1 MRSRLKNP
9 RASFYIAESNYIAV
23 MTIKKNVHTKESNN
37 EFLEV
42 DPTKK
47 FDIFDEV
54 FNQLDARAAYHS
66 FFSLRGY
73 SPPVIQDAVRLF
85 NARQLEIRD
94 GYRTGLYGLK
104 DKYNG
109 PTEIIKII
117 AELDWEIKLCR
128 QTCNLWISLIEA
140 YYYSRLPG
148 LVDRDQQAQRTKTL
162 LTLFTAPTPMQIA
175 ATCPPDDNLVQKLKD
190 EGIRVRLWRDS
201 FKVEQDKLSSQST
214 SPRLGTFFGPVGLQN
229 DALYR
234 QLIKQF
240 ATPCIQRFEELYG
253 RTISKTVALLIP
265 DNDCETPV
273 LERSKTTFHSKD

>member
-1 MRSRLKNP
+1 
-9 RASFYIAESNYIAV
+9 
-23 MTIKKNVHTKESNN
+23 MTINKNVYTKEIDA
-37 EFLEV
+37 EFLRV

-47 FDIFDEV
+47 FDIFDKT
-54 FNQLDARAAYHS
+54 FNQLDAKAAYHS
-66 FFSLRGY
+66 FFSLKSY
-73 SPPVIQDAVRLF
+73 SPPIIQDAVRLF
-85 NARQLEIRD
+85 DTRQLKIRD
-94 GYRTGLYGLK
+94 DYQSGLYGLK

-148 LVDRDQQAQRTKTL
+148 LVDRSQRAQGTQTL

-175 ATCPPDDNLVQKLKD
+175 ATCPPYDNLIQRLKD
-190 EGIRVRLWRDS
+190 ESIRVQLWRD
-201 FKVEQDKLSSQST
+201 FLKDEQNKPSSQST

-240 ATPCIQRFEELYG
+240 GTPCIQRFEELYC

-265 DNDCETPV
+265 DNDCNTPV